1 MIIVSLIYL
10 LLLLFVLD
18 TMVKHDLFNRSSAK
32 GCNLYLFY
40 FMAIIVCL
48 FRCMV
53 MMCQFS
59 AIVMDNY
66 QPMEYFNYAFYSATF
81 AIILI
86 AFSQINSINTA
97 SMRTRYVN

>member
-1 MIIVSLIYL
+1 MILISLIYL

-18 TMVKHDLFNRSSAK
+18 TMAKHDLFSKKSAK
-32 GCNLYLFY
+32 GFNLYLFY
-40 FMAIIVCL
+40 FMAVVVCL

-59 AIVMDNY
+59 AIVMDNS

-86 AFSQINSINTA
+86 AFNLEKTMFSLTE
-97 SMRTRYVN
+97 